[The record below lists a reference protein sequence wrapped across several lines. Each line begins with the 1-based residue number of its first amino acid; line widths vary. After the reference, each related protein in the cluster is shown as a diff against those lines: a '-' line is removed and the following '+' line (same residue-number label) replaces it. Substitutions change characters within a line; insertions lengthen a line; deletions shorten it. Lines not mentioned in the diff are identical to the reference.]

1 MKCIRRLKASLDT
14 MEVNFDPVKRVLIF
28 TAGGQSSSCVVSTES
43 EQRGRGGVES
53 LGDFCPGN
61 GVV

>member
-1 MKCIRRLKASLDT
+1 MHQEIESFFGY
-14 MEVNFDPVKRVLIF
+14 NGSYFDPVKRVLIF
-28 TAGGQSSSCVVSTES
+28 TAGGQLSSCVVSTES
-43 EQRGRGGVES
+43 EQRGVVAES